1 MARSDT
7 QLVSSSLMTNLAPIT
22 PGEAAAFAKRLFGV
36 DGAAQPLKGERDQ
49 NFLLRGLS
57 GTFVLKIT
65 NPAEDRRVT
74 DFQTRALLHVNKADP
89 LLPVPELLHAE
100 NGTFEAEI
108 DTDGQTRIA
117 RLMSFLP
124 GTMAINVAPSS
135 ALRTAIGRTLAR
147 LDLALSG
154 FDHPEIDHDLSWDL
168 KHATRLRHLLV
179 HVENRSNRNRAER
192 ALDGFDAF
200 VIPAQPHLRE
210 QVIHNDLSLFNV
222 LVDEAEPSRVL
233 GVIDFGDLV
242 RAPLINDLAIASS
255 YHFAYGGEPLAPVV
269 EIVRA
274 YHAVHPLKAE
284 ETDLLFDL
292 VAMRMAMTILITE
305 WRARRYPENRAYI
318 LKNHPAASLGLS
330 RLDELSREAAQVLFR
345 KACALEA

>member
-1 MARSDT
+1 MPRSDT

-22 PGEAAAFAKRLFGV
+22 PGEAAAFAKQLFGV
-36 DGAAQPLKGERDQ
+36 DGTATPLKGERDQ
-49 NFLLRGLS
+49 NFVLRGSS
-57 GTFVLKIT
+57 GAFVLKIT

-74 DFQTRALLHVNKADP
+74 DFQTRALLHVNQADP
-89 LLPVPELLHAE
+89 LLPVPELLRGE

-108 DTDGQTRIA
+108 DAGGQTRIA

-135 ALRTAIGRTLAR
+135 GLRTAIGGTLAR
-147 LDLALSG
+147 LDRALSD
-154 FDHPEIDHDLSWDL
+154 FAYPEIDHDLSWDL

-179 HVENRSNRNRAER
+179 HIENRSNRNRAER
-192 ALDGFDAF
+192 ALDHFDAF

-222 LVDEAEPSRVL
+222 LVDETEPSRVL

-255 YHFAYGGEPLAPVV
+255 YHFAGDGDPLAPIL

-274 YHAVHPLKAE
+274 YHAEQPLKTE

-330 RLDELSREAAQVLFR
+330 RLDEISREAAQEQFR
-345 KACALEA
+345 KACALEI

>member
-1 MARSDT
+1 MARSDI

-22 PGEAAAFAKRLFGV
+22 PGEAATFAKRLFGI
-36 DGAAQPLKGERDQ
+36 DGTAQPLKGERDQ
-49 NFLLRGLS
+49 NFLLRGPS

-65 NPAEDRRVT
+65 NPAEDRSVT

-89 LLPVPELLHAE
+89 LLPVPELLLGK
-100 NGTFEAEI
+100 NGAFEAEI
-108 DTDGQTRIA
+108 DTGGETRIA

-135 ALRTAIGRTLAR
+135 ELRTAIGGTLAR
-147 LDLALSG
+147 LDLALSD
-154 FDHPEIDHDLSWDL
+154 FAYPDIDHDLSWDL

-179 HVENRSNRNRAER
+179 HIENRSNRNRAER
-192 ALDGFDAF
+192 ALDHFDY
-200 VIPAQPHLRE
+200 
-210 QVIHNDLSLFNV
+210 NV
-222 LVDEAEPSRVL
+222 LVDETEPSRVL

-255 YHFAYGGEPLAPVV
+255 YHFAADGEPLTPIL

-274 YHAVHPLKAE
+274 YHAVQPLKAE

-305 WRARRYPENRAYI
+305 WRARRYPENRTYI

-330 RLDELSREAAQVLFR
+330 RLDEITREAAQEQFR
-345 KACALEA
+345 KACALET